1 MIPVISWIIL
11 HGRCRTCKN
20 KISWLYPFIEMLTAI
35 IMTLLIIQIP
45 LHFVPAYF
53 ILFSALIVTIRTD
66 IETMLISRFTS
77 LFLVPV
83 GTLFSVLKLLPL
95 SPFNSILGAMIGYLI
110 PYIFSKIFKYFTGK
124 EGIGAGDFELLA
136 CIGAF
141 TGILGCWLSL
151 VIGSLLGSL
160 FGLTQLISGKAS
172 RSTKIP
178 FGPFLAVGCIIF
190 VLLQNIMLK
199 FFLF

>member
-1 MIPVISWIIL
+1 
-11 HGRCRTCKN
+11 
-20 KISWLYPFIEMLTAI
+20 
-35 IMTLLIIQIP
+35 
-45 LHFVPAYF
+45 
-53 ILFSALIVTIRTD
+53 
-66 IETMLISRFTS
+66 
-77 LFLVPV
+77 
-83 GTLFSVLKLLPL
+83 
-95 SPFNSILGAMIGYLI
+95 MIGYLI